1 MGNEKARKMTV
12 SSWLRGERWPRL
24 PSCRHPG
31 ERRKVATGTL
41 SWSHTGR
48 QWDWPACR
56 LALVALLGLAA
67 MLLLTAC
74 VERGA
79 KLGTHA
85 KPPEQV
91 RVLLM
96 PPDVELSELTAGGLE
111 EPKAAWSE
119 AATRHVVKALR
130 KSLRGRQDTLVVYR
144 PPEEG
149 SADWHD
155 YTQLMKLSDAVS
167 SSVMLHG
174 YVPGLS
180 LPTKDEKLDWTL
192 GSGVEVL
199 RRTHA
204 ADYALF
210 VFLRDSYATGGRRA
224 YMFVSALFGV
234 YVPGGT
240 QVGYASLADLR
251 TGELV
256 WFNMLTRKEGDL
268 RTPEAADEAAEAL
281 LEGLPL

>member
-1 MGNEKARKMTV
+1 MTLD
-12 SSWLRGERWPRL
+12 SWLRGEREPLPAPR
-24 PSCRHPG
+24 RQPG
-31 ERRKVATGTL
+31 GRRKAGIGTL
-41 SWSHTGR
+41 WWSQTGKQR
-48 QWDWPACR
+48 DWPAWR
-56 LALVALLGLAA
+56 LALLAVLGLAV
-67 MLLLTAC
+67 MFLLSAC
-74 VERGA
+74 LERGA

-85 KPPEQV
+85 KPPQQV

-111 EPKAAWSE
+111 EPKAEWSE
-119 AATRHVVKALR
+119 AATRHVIKALR
-130 KSLRGRQDTLVVYR
+130 KSLRGRRDTLVVYR

-174 YVPGLS
+174 YVPGLA
-180 LPTKDEKLDWTL
+180 LPTKGDELDWTL

-199 RRTHA
+199 RRNHA

-256 WFNMLTRKEGDL
+256 WFNMLTRREGDL
-268 RTPEAADEAAEAL
+268 RTPEAADEAAEEL

>member
-1 MGNEKARKMTV
+1 MF
-12 SSWLRGERWPRL
+12 
-24 PSCRHPG
+24 
-31 ERRKVATGTL
+31 
-41 SWSHTGR
+41 
-48 QWDWPACR
+48 
-56 LALVALLGLAA
+56 
-67 MLLLTAC
+67 LLTAC

-85 KPPEQV
+85 KPPERV

-111 EPKAAWSE
+111 EPKAEWSE
-119 AATRHVVKALR
+119 AATRHVVKALT
-130 KSLRGRQDTLVVYR
+130 KLLRGREDTLIVYR

-149 SADWHD
+149 STDWHD

-174 YVPGLS
+174 YVPGLA
-180 LPTKDEKLDWTL
+180 LPTKGEELDWTL

-199 RRTHA
+199 RRNHA

-234 YVPGGT
+234 YVPGGI

-256 WFNMLTRKEGDL
+256 WFNMLTRHEGDL
-268 RTPEAADEAAEAL
+268 RTPEAADEAAEEL